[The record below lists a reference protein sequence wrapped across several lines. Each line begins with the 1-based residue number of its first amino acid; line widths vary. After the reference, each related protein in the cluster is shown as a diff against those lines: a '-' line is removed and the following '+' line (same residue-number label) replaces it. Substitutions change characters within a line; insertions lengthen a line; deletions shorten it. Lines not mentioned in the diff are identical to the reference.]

1 MKSTHLGKGRW
12 YEKDPDVA
20 DAFRSIELLPEHYRE
35 ILADVIVQVTNRLK
49 NHNKNQGIISIGS
62 DRVMGLMKAQQKRR
76 KVDSNKLMHKA
87 HTNLF
92 ILPDEQRTL
101 MGERIYISVA
111 CLNEYF
117 QACDRLNKLP
127 DLREVATL
135 LNEGIDKGL
144 RAAEKF
150 FIARNLYDQKTERV
164 INNLY
169 RKKPTE
175 IIKEERIPAQQPTAE
190 AQPTPPPTPQS
201 KTKARIKTAQDG
213 LKISRQ
219 DFL

>member
-20 DAFRSIELLPEHYRE
+20 DAFQSIELMPEHYRE
-35 ILADVIVQVTNRLK
+35 IIADVIVQVTNRLK
-49 NHNKNQGIISIGS
+49 NHNKGQGVISIGS

-76 KVDSNKLMHKA
+76 KADSNKLMHKA

-92 ILPDEQRTL
+92 ILPDEQRHL
-101 MGERIYISVA
+101 MGERIYISVE

-127 DLREVATL
+127 DLREVSTL
-135 LNEGIDKGL
+135 LNEAMDKGL

-150 FIARNLYDQKTERV
+150 FITRNLYDQPAEKF

-169 RKKPTE
+169 RKKPGE
-175 IIKEERIPAQQPTAE
+175 VPKEGRELTQASSSTI
-190 AQPTPPPTPQS
+190 QPTPPPTPQS

-213 LKISRQ
+213 LKISKQ
-219 DFL
+219 DAL